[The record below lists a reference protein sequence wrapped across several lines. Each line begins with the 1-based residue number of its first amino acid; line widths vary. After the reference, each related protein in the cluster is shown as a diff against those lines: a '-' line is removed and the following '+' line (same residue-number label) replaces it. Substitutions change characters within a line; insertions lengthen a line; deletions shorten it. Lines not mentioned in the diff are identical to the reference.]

1 MKTKKAML
9 LSVLLLLVVS
19 LILPLGCAKEAEVVT
34 PERTADVWLDLL
46 RLVPTMPMA
55 IHYGGVL
62 INDLHMLRDALDIS
76 LPAPGA
82 SNEEIEAYGLQL
94 FGGKDGRNHIDLHD
108 FSGLGRYGG
117 DAEEWQQTLGFTW
130 ANVDQ
135 TISAG
140 VPPAVY
146 QAVRGRFEQN
156 IIDQAVRS
164 GPMNDLLEDVFY
176 KGIEYYSW
184 GGDNEIMVERRSGVR
199 PLGRGRRM
207 ALVDDF
213 IFWHTMTEGLEMMV
227 DCHEGRLVSLAT
239 IEEFQLLAQGLT
251 ELNTYT
257 AFFRTDPQALEM
269 VSQELSPYWT
279 EEGKTQE
286 EIQRFLMEL
295 EDSPLLEPYQAF
307 ATGIGVDDQGYFLG
321 IVLVHTDAET
331 ARENV
336 QLLEQRLQES
346 SIPWTGEQWI
356 DRIETMEIES
366 QDRLT
371 LAKIYGEIAASWTK
385 FVWQREP
392 LLLHR

>member
-1 MKTKKAML
+1 
-9 LSVLLLLVVS
+9 
-19 LILPLGCAKEAEVVT
+19 
-34 PERTADVWLDLL
+34 
-46 RLVPTMPMA
+46 
-55 IHYGGVL
+55 
-62 INDLHMLRDALDIS
+62 MLRDALDIS

-82 SNEEIEAYGLQL
+82 SSEEIEAYGLQL
-94 FGGKDGRNHIDLHD
+94 FGGKDGTNHIAPHD

-117 DAEEWQQTLGFTW
+117 NAEEWQQTLGFTW
-130 ANVDQ
+130 ADVDQ
-135 TISAG
+135 TLYAG
-140 VPPAVY
+140 VPPTAF
-146 QAVRGRFEQN
+146 QAVRGRFDQN
-156 IIDQAVRS
+156 TIDQAVRS
-164 GPMNDLLEDVFY
+164 GPMNDLLEDISY
-176 KGIEYYSW
+176 KDIEYYSW
-184 GGDNEIMVERRSGVR
+184 GGDNEIMVERISGVR

-213 IFWHTMTEGLEMMV
+213 IFWHTMTEDLEMMV

-251 ELNTYT
+251 ELGTYT
-257 AFFRTDPQALEM
+257 AFFRTDPQALEV
-269 VSQELSPYWT
+269 VSQTLSELFT
-279 EEGKTQE
+279 AEGKTQE
-286 EIQRFLMEL
+286 EIQRILMEL

-321 IVLVHTDAET
+321 IVLVHADPET

-346 SIPWTGEQWI
+346 SSLWTGEAWI

-366 QDRLT
+366 QGRLT
-371 LAKIYGEIAASWTK
+371 LAKLYGEIAASWTE